1 MMQATDTMPPAQGH
15 DMAPDPTHDPVPVPV
30 VGLRGI
36 TKRFPGVVANSDVTA
51 EIWHGEVHVLLGE
64 NGAGKSTLVGML
76 SGLQQPDE
84 GRIEIDGRT
93 VTVTS
98 PRHALSQGIGTVF
111 QHSML
116 VPSLSVVDNFALGGT
131 WWKRPDRNGI
141 ARRITETAR
150 KLGLRVDP
158 HALVSALS
166 LGERQQV
173 EVLRA
178 LMRGSRCLI
187 LDEATAMLTPHEAVA
202 LGELMRR
209 LVNQGLAIIFITHKL
224 NEALAYGDRISVLRL
239 GRNVGAI
246 TPQELTAAT
255 DAENTA
261 RIIGLMFGAPA
272 TASAGTPRAPRAPKT
287 GTETKTETL
296 RHEVLNVTGLSTP
309 AGRVPVRDVSLSV
322 RAGEILGIAGIDG
335 NGQKELAEALAGQ
348 IPALGSVTLN
358 GTVLDG
364 LSVGQRRAA
373 GLRYVTDDRLGEG
386 TVAGFAVA
394 TNFLLKDIGAA
405 PFWRRGLENPQAVL
419 DQAARHIRDFDIR
432 TPGAQTP
439 VGKLSGGNIQKV
451 LLAREL
457 TGAAEAVIFAKPT
470 YGLDVQNIRTTRH
483 RIRQAADAGKAVLL
497 ISTDLDELLELAD
510 RIAVIDRGAI
520 RGTVT
525 NDAGARDAIGRLMS
539 AGDSA

>member
-1 MMQATDTMPPAQGH
+1 MQAPQEVTAAG
-15 DMAPDPTHDPVPVPV
+15 PV
-30 VGLRGI
+30 VGLRGV
-36 TKRFPGVVANSDVTA
+36 TKRFPGVVANKDVTVD
-51 EIWHGEVHVLLGE
+51 IWPGEVHVLLGE

-84 GRIEIDGRT
+84 GRIEIDGAP

-98 PRHALSQGIGTVF
+98 PRHALSMGIGTVF

-116 VPSLSVVDNFALGGT
+116 VPSLTVVDNFALGGP
-131 WWKRPDRNGI
+131 WWKRPDRGGI
-141 ARRITETAR
+141 AVQIHETAR
-150 KLGLRVDP
+150 RVGLRVDP
-158 HALVSALS
+158 NALVSTLS

-173 EVLRA
+173 EILRA

-209 LVNQGLAIIFITHKL
+209 LVAQGLAIIFITHKL
-224 NEALAYGDRISVLRL
+224 NEALAYGDRISILRL
-239 GRNVGAI
+239 GRNVGAM
-246 TPQELTAAT
+246 TPDDLRAAT

-261 RIIGLMFGAPA
+261 RIIALMFGTSTQAAAGPSR
-272 TASAGTPRAPRAPKT
+272 TARDLGD
-287 GTETKTETL
+287 
-296 RHEVLNVTGLSTP
+296 EVLRVEGLTS
-309 AGRVPVRDVSLSV
+309 AGRVPVKDISLSV

-348 IPALGSVTLN
+348 TPAAGSVRLN
-358 GTVLDG
+358 GVEIGALP
-364 LSVGQRRAA
+364 VGRRRAA

-386 TVAGFAVA
+386 TVAAFPVA

-405 PFWRRGLENPQAVL
+405 PFWQKGVEKPQAIL
-419 DQAARHIRDFDIR
+419 AQAERHIRDFDIR
-432 TPGAQTP
+432 TPGTQTP

-470 YGLDVQNIRTTRH
+470 YGLDVQNIRATRQ
-483 RIRQAADAGKAVLL
+483 RIREAADAGKAVLL
-497 ISTDLDELLELAD
+497 ISTDLDELLELSD
-510 RIAVIDRGAI
+510 RIAVIDRGTI

-525 NDAGARDAIGRLMS
+525 NDAAARDAVGRLMS
-539 AGDSA
+539 AGADA

>member
-1 MMQATDTMPPAQGH
+1 MQAPLARPA
-15 DMAPDPTHDPVPVPV
+15 PVPV
-30 VGLRGI
+30 VALRGV
-36 TKRFPGVVANSDVTA
+36 TKRFPGVIANQDVALD
-51 EIWHGEVHVLLGE
+51 IWPGEVHVLLGE

-84 GRIEIDGRT
+84 GRIEVDGAP

-98 PRHALSQGIGTVF
+98 PRQALTMGIGTVF

-116 VPSLSVVDNFALGGT
+116 VPSLTVVDNFTLGGP
-131 WWKRPDRNGI
+131 WWKRPDRSGVAAAI
-141 ARRITETAR
+141 YQTARRV
-150 KLGLRVDP
+150 GLRVDP
-158 HALVSALS
+158 YALVSSLS

-173 EVLRA
+173 EILRA

-209 LVNQGLAIIFITHKL
+209 LVAEGLAIIFITHKL

-246 TPQELTAAT
+246 PPEELQAAT

-261 RIIGLMFGAPA
+261 RIIGLMFGTSA
-272 TASAGTPRAPRAPKT
+272 TAAAGTARAARDLGPVV
-287 GTETKTETL
+287 L
-296 RHEVLNVTGLSTP
+296 RVQGLTSA
-309 AGRVPVRDVSLSV
+309 AGRVPVRGISLEV
-322 RAGEILGIAGIDG
+322 RAGEILGVAGIDG

-348 IPALGSVTLN
+348 GPAAGSITLN
-358 GTVLDG
+358 GTEIGG
-364 LSVGQRRAA
+364 LTVGQRRRA

-386 TVAGFAVA
+386 TVGAFPVA
-394 TNFLLKDIGAA
+394 TNLLLKDIGAE
-405 PFWRRGLENPQAVL
+405 PFWQKGVERPQAIL
-419 DQAARHIRDFDIR
+419 EQAERHIRAFDIR
-432 TPGAQTP
+432 TPGTQTP

-470 YGLDVQNIRTTRH
+470 YGLDVQNIRATRQ
-483 RIRQAADAGKAVLL
+483 RIRDAADAGKAVLL
-497 ISTDLDELLELAD
+497 ISTDLDELLELSD

-539 AGDSA
+539 AGDAE